1 LAGREAGTLVIEG
14 SFENT
19 PVRVALVARTFDL
32 EDIPLYLWRQRRLP
46 EGIKV
51 GLVSF
56 FAAFDEAEL
65 RGIADIT
72 GGRYFAVGSAERLME
87 VYRELQRQAVWKPQR
102 TEVTAVFSLLAGMLV
117 ASSLLLSS
125 WKRRVV

>member
-1 LAGREAGTLVIEG
+1 
-14 SFENT
+14 
-19 PVRVALVARTFDL
+19 
-32 EDIPLYLWRQRRLP
+32 
-46 EGIKV
+46 
-51 GLVSF
+51 
-56 FAAFDEAEL
+56 
-65 RGIADIT
+65 
-72 GGRYFAVGSAERLME
+72 VGSAERLVE